1 MKQRDQGDRREED
14 HTWEVALKI
23 LRYLDHNPK
32 AADTVEGIL
41 EWWLPK
47 QSMYEEKRVVEQ
59 ALDRMVSRSF
69 LLAMQSSDARKHY
82 RLNTDC
88 IDEIRRLIRNA
99 EDHDQP

>member
-1 MKQRDQGDRREED
+1 MKRRDQGDRRDQD
-14 HTWEVALKI
+14 HVWEVALKI
-23 LRYLDHNPK
+23 LRYLDNNSK

-59 ALDRMVSRSF
+59 ALERMVSRSF

-82 RLNTDC
+82 RLNADR
-88 IDEIRRLIRNA
+88 IDEIRCLIRQGK
-99 EDHDQP
+99 DDDQS

>member
-1 MKQRDQGDRREED
+1 MKQRDQGDRREQD

-47 QSMYEEKRVVEQ
+47 QSINEEKRVVEQ
-59 ALDRMVSRSF
+59 ALERMVSRSF

-88 IDEIRRLIRNA
+88 LDEIRSLIRST
-99 EDHDQP
+99 EGQDQS